1 MFHFPFDIPAATD
14 PALFAA
20 DGADCPIR
28 RSLALLA
35 AGLDTRF
42 LRVGTALAGAIET
55 IDRMIGGL
63 DGIVG
68 ALDANVAGA
77 AVADLRTVA
86 DRLIAL
92 PAIQAARAARMATV
106 ADVVTALCG
115 DVMRMHRTLRV
126 LSIYGMN
133 AGIAASGEPRLSGIA
148 DSLIARLGAGEELM
162 FGFMARIRD
171 MTAEVDGVQQAGRLL
186 AVECDRVIPAAPRK
200 LIDDAI
206 ALDAHLVATA
216 DLARRVAT
224 VARSI
229 HGRIAAALGALQ
241 VGDSTRQRLEHVV
254 SSLQLLEGSVI
265 DGVVDPAVAAHVDRL
280 LAAQLDAT
288 LRDFTRETTA
298 LVSSL
303 AELDADTATLAG
315 LIAEQ
320 VDGGNRAFLSGLEH
334 GIRDVERVTTGLRR
348 AEVRTREMAAV
359 IAATAADLAG
369 WLDGVRSIAL
379 DVQAIAADIRG
390 LCRGEG
396 TVGRAVTVIA
406 TEVDVHVLALDA
418 STIGVARATAV
429 LGGIDATLRQ
439 EAAGDGTGRDMGDAL
454 ARALAVIHRA
464 CDGTGQV
471 AAQGADDSRQFV
483 RLVTGAIEDLRRELA
498 VTDVMTAA
506 IDALSHRRPHAPLT
520 DTAEAAL
527 RRLLPAIGRFY
538 TMAREREVHTGF
550 LLPGMDIATPV
561 VTVTE
566 DDDDDGLF

>member
-1 MFHFPFDIPAATD
+1 MFHSPFDIPASIDLDLSAG
-14 PALFAA
+14 

-42 LRVGTALAGAIET
+42 LRVGTALAGAMET

-68 ALDANVAGA
+68 ALDAHGAGA

-92 PAIQAARAARMATV
+92 PAVQAARTARLATV
-106 ADVVTALCG
+106 ADVVRALCY
-115 DVMRMHRTLRV
+115 DVMRMHQTLRV

-133 AGIAASGEPRLSGIA
+133 AGIAASAEPRLSGIA
-148 DSLIARLGAGEELM
+148 DGLTARLGAGEELV
-162 FGFMARIRD
+162 FGFMARIGG
-171 MTAEVDGVQQAGRLL
+171 MAAEVDDVQQAGRLL
-186 AVECDRVIPAAPRK
+186 AAECDRVIPAAPRR
-200 LIDDAI
+200 LIEDAI
-206 ALDAHLVATA
+206 ALEAHLGATA

-254 SSLQLLEGSVI
+254 SSLQLLEGGVT
-265 DGVVDPAVAAHVDRL
+265 DGVVDPAVAAHIDRL

-298 LVSSL
+298 LVSAL
-303 AELDADTATLAG
+303 AELDADATTLAG

-320 VDGGNRAFLSGLEH
+320 LDGEDRETLSGLEH
-334 GIRDVERVTTGLRR
+334 GLGDVERVTTRLHH
-348 AEVRTREMAAV
+348 AEVSASQMAAV
-359 IAATAADLAG
+359 ITATAADLGG

-379 DVQAIAADIRG
+379 DVRAIAADIRELG
-390 LCRGEG
+390 RGQG
-396 TVGRAVTVIA
+396 AAGRAVTVIA
-406 TEVDVHVLALDA
+406 AEVDGHVLALDVA
-418 STIGVARATAV
+418 TAGVERATAL

-439 EAAGDGTGRDMGDAL
+439 EAGGDGTGRDMGDAL
-454 ARALAVIHRA
+454 ARALGVIHRA

-471 AAQGADDSRQFV
+471 AVQGADDSRQFV
-483 RLVTGAIEDLRRELA
+483 RLVAGAIEDLRRELT

-506 IDALSHRRPHAPLT
+506 IDALSNRRPPAPLT
-520 DTAEAAL
+520 DTGEAIL
-527 RRLLPAIGRFY
+527 RLLLPAIGRFY
-538 TMAREREVHTGF
+538 TMAREREVHAGF
-550 LLPGMDIATPV
+550 LLPGMDIATPA
-561 VTVTE
+561 VTATE
-566 DDDDDGLF
+566 EDDDDGLF